1 MQVVNY
7 TQFRSNLK
15 ATLDKVTDDED
26 TIIVSRGSDK
36 DAVIISLREYN
47 AIQETLHLLSSK
59 NNRERL
65 LKAIER
71 DQKNE
76 FETHQ
81 LINS

>member
-7 TQFRSNLK
+7 TQFRTNLK
-15 ATLDKVTDDED
+15 ATLDRVTYDDD
-26 TIIVSRGSDK
+26 TVIVSRGSDN

-47 AIQETLHLLSSK
+47 SIQETLHLLSSK

-65 LKAIER
+65 LRAIER
-71 DQKNE
+71 DKKDE

-81 LINS
+81 LITS